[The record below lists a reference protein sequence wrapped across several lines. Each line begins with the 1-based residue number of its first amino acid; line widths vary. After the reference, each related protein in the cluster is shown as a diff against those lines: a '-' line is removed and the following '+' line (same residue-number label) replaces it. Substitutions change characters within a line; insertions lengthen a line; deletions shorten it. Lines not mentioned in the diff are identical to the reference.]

1 MVKDERSPKSEIR
14 NPKET
19 LDPNAEPELGNWG
32 EQVAGP
38 RDPKRQPRKRAGCSP
53 AALQN
58 LAAWFALPTA
68 DFGFLSSFLLRIGFG
83 FYHVSDGQNE
93 RKDAALVHDGFDGQS
108 RFEVPGQLIDHG

>member
-1 MVKDERSPKSEIR
+1 MIKSVGGFMLMTNDEWRMTKEARNPKSEIR
-14 NPKET
+14 
-19 LDPNAEPELGNWG
+19 
-32 EQVAGP
+32 
-38 RDPKRQPRKRAGCSP
+38 KRSGSRT

-108 RFEVPGQLIDHG
+108 RFEFPGQFIDHG